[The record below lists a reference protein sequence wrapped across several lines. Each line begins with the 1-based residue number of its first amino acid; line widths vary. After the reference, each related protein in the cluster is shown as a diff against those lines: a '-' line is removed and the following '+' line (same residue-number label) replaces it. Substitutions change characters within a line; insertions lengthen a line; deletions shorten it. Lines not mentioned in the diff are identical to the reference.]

1 LLKIAQDVVKKEQ
14 LARKNNTEAKFLC
27 SVFVT
32 ETVSCQKEGETEVV
46 ATEEGEKSGC
56 LQRLI
61 CQICFLAAGQSD
73 QEWQPAS

>member
-1 LLKIAQDVVKKEQ
+1 LP
-14 LARKNNTEAKFLC
+14 
-27 SVFVT
+27 
-32 ETVSCQKEGETEVV
+32 KEGETEVV

-73 QEWQPAS
+73 QEWQPASYRAYIKIVNEKA